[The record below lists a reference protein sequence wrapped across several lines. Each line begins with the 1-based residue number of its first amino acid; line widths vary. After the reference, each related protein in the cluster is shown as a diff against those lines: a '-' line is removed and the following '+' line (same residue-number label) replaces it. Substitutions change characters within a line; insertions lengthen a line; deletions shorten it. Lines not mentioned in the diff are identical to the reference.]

1 MIYTQTFAGTITEQD
16 RVQVSALHLDPSQTA
31 TVLFETN
38 SSNLQVQVELR
49 APDGTILGNAAAHA
63 PSQQLLLQTLPIAE
77 VGTYEVEV
85 ATMAGTG
92 TYKLE
97 LTLNAAVESEDI
109 TLSDNGSIVDA
120 QNLTSSF
127 ITLDTNA
134 QRAAVRGTITGSD
147 TDIYRLPLASG
158 DSTSVILYGSGLNIS
173 LHDHMGTV
181 LANGVTGDANTT
193 LITNFTLPSTDDYY
207 VQVNGDTIDHTQ
219 NYTAVITSNA
229 ALQLPAT
236 DPQPLPASGVL
247 LGYLDGVF
255 TQTATMETHAV
266 TTLDGIEDNDF
277 GSATAIYDNILVIGA
292 PRQAMND
299 SQTGAVYVYERLPG
313 TDGTWSQTATL
324 AASDGLSG
332 DRFGDSVAIW
342 DQTIIIGSK
351 SSNNSRDVFSG
362 ATYIF
367 DRNTTGDWIQT
378 AKLTPD
384 DGADGDKFGAAVAI
398 HGDIAVI
405 GASRDSTEITQ
416 DTGSAYI
423 FERTSSDGQTTWT
436 QTAKLT
442 ANDGASGDRFG
453 IAVTVWGSTAI
464 IGARADETQFGG
476 PRSGSAYVFERDA
489 AGQWIESSNLTPAQ
503 AMRGDFFGTSVS
515 IWQDTILVGAVN
527 GQERYG
533 DLADT
538 GAAHVFERNS
548 DGHWIET
555 AKLLASDANEY
566 AHLGISVNLWGDRA
580 VIGADG
586 DPNNGA
592 DTGAAYIF
600 ERDQTGNWGETTK
613 LIASNGQPG
622 SRLGYATAVNNDT
635 VIMGGL
641 YDDTVSLRGVTY
653 LFTPSFTDKFN
664 MDIIGGSELT
674 LTLDAPFGD
683 LGAPGTTE
691 SMTLQVLDSSG
702 SLIASDDNEDGVIT
716 DVNISNPD
724 TVQVL
729 ITGEITEGDYVLR
742 VDRSQVSSISNLII
756 GDDQAARS
764 IKYFDDDGTAGMVT
778 YTGGTATV
786 TLSGTGLEDI
796 VELERNTLVVPDTV
810 SGVEILQIDIH
821 VDSDANINKRN
832 LILKA
837 KGGDDGQV
845 RVGSVIADGDMGR
858 IDARGSNF
866 IAADITI
873 DGFLGQIWSNDL
885 DQVSLIIGDHSS
897 GKPTR
902 LKFADATNLVVDSAA
917 PIDLVG
923 NKFVNDDPATD
934 GVTALYVKNIRI
946 KQQAAF
952 AIDTTGFDH
961 REYSVGKIKIGDI
974 TGGVW
979 TGTNNFGTLSA
990 QSIDNLHAYFSG
1002 SYKSVQSK
1010 QNIENT
1016 VISGIAI
1023 LKIDAKG
1030 DIRNSDF
1037 SFDDILK
1044 NLKSKGAITDVN
1056 VTAGSGTKIE
1066 ARNDMVNMH
1075 VNLLGS
1081 FDPIN
1086 PKAVALKRLKAGGH
1100 MQAVV
1105 VKSANS
1111 IQGIEARTFSDST
1124 FHIAVDHDVATNLL
1138 MDARN
1143 HFIDTAINNATN
1155 TMAFVGSFK
1164 VKGDRES
1171 TTWMNNVQLASPR
1184 IDRAIFGRAG
1194 ANEGNQY
1201 GASYLLFKSLKYNA
1215 LIRSDNLSL
1224 KNVALITPLGI
1235 PQVIDADT
1243 DLVFVRI

>member
-1 MIYTQTFAGTITEQD
+1 MIYTQTFEGAITEQD
-16 RVQVSALHLDPSQTA
+16 RVQVSALHVDPGQTA
-31 TVLFETN
+31 TVLFEPN
-38 SSNLQVQVELR
+38 SANLQVQVELR
-49 APDGTILGNAAAHA
+49 ASDGTILGNVAAHA
-63 PSQQLLLQTLPIAE
+63 PSQQLLLQTLPITEA
-77 VGTYEVEV
+77 GTYEIVV

-109 TLSDNGSIVDA
+109 TPSDNGSIVDA
-120 QNLTSSF
+120 QNITSSF

-147 TDIYRLPLASG
+147 TDVYRFSLTSG
-158 DSTSVILYGSGLNIS
+158 DSTSVILHGAGLDIS

-181 LANGVTGDANTT
+181 LANGLTSDANTT
-193 LITNFTLPSTDDYY
+193 VITNLTLPDTGDYY
-207 VQVNGDTIDHTQ
+207 VQVNGDTIDQ
-219 NYTAVITSNA
+219 VRNYTAVITSNA
-229 ALQLPAT
+229 ALQLPAA

-247 LGYLDGVF
+247 LGHLDGVF
-255 TQTATMETHAV
+255 NQTTTMETHAV

-292 PRQAMND
+292 SRQELND

-324 AASDGLSG
+324 TASDGLSG

-362 ATYIF
+362 STYIF
-367 DRNTTGDWIQT
+367 NRNTTDDWIQT
-378 AKLTPD
+378 SKLTAD

-398 HGDIAVI
+398 HGDIVVI
-405 GASRDSTEITQ
+405 GASRDSTESTQ

-442 ANDGASGDRFG
+442 ANDGTSGDRFG
-453 IAVTVWGSTAI
+453 IAVTVWGDTAI
-464 IGARADETQFGG
+464 IGARADETEFGG
-476 PRSGSAYVFERDA
+476 PRSGSAYVFERDV

-503 AMRGDFFGTSVS
+503 AMRGDFFGTSIS
-515 IWQDTILVGAVN
+515 IWEDTILIGAVN

-538 GAAHVFERNS
+538 GAAHIFERNG
-548 DGHWIET
+548 DGNWIET
-555 AKLLASDANEY
+555 EKLLASDANEY
-566 AHLGISVNLWGDRA
+566 AHLGISVDLWGDRA

-600 ERDQTGNWGETTK
+600 ERDETGNWVERTK

-622 SRLGYATAVNNDT
+622 SRLGYATAINNDT

-641 YDDTVSLRGVTY
+641 YDDVASLRGVTY
-653 LFTPSFTDKFN
+653 LFTPIFTDHFN
-664 MDIIGGSELT
+664 MDITGGSELT
-674 LTLDAPFGD
+674 LTLNAPFGGP
-683 LGAPGTTE
+683 GAPGTTE
-691 SMTLQVLDSSG
+691 SMTMQVLDSSG
-702 SLIASDDNEDGVIT
+702 SLMASDDDGDGVIT
-716 DVNISNPD
+716 GVNVFDPD

-729 ITGEITEGDYVLR
+729 ITGKVTEGDYVLR

-764 IKYFDDDGTAGMVT
+764 IKYFEDDGTVGIVT

-786 TLSGTGLEDI
+786 SLSGTGLQDI
-796 VELERNTLVVPDTV
+796 VEFERNTLVVPDTV
-810 SGVEILQIDIH
+810 SGVEILQININ
-821 VDSDANINKRN
+821 VDPEAHINKRK

-837 KGGDDGQV
+837 KGGDDGQI
-845 RVGSVIADGDMGR
+845 RVGSVIIDGDMGR
-858 IDARGSNF
+858 IDAKGSNF

-873 DGFLGQIWSNDL
+873 NGFLGQIRSNDL
-885 DQVSLIIGDHSS
+885 DQVSLMIGDHGP
-897 GKPTR
+897 GKPTK

-917 PIDLVG
+917 PIDLAG
-923 NKFVNDDPATD
+923 NNFVNDDPATD

-952 AIDTTGFDH
+952 AIDTTGSDH
-961 REYSVGKIKIGDI
+961 REYSVGRIKTGDL

-979 TGTNNFGTLSA
+979 TGINNFGTLSA
-990 QSIDNLHAYFSG
+990 QSIDNLHADFSG
-1002 SYKSVQSK
+1002 WYKSIQSR
-1010 QNIENT
+1010 QDIANT
-1016 VISGIAI
+1016 VISGIATF
-1023 LKIDAKG
+1023 KIDAKG

-1037 SFDDILK
+1037 AFEDVLK
-1044 NLKSKGAITDVN
+1044 HLKSRGTITDVN
-1056 VTAGSGTKIE
+1056 VTAGTGIKIE
-1066 ARNDMVNMH
+1066 AKNDMVNMH
-1075 VNLLGS
+1075 LNLLAA
-1081 FDPIN
+1081 FDPSN

-1105 VKSANS
+1105 VESANS

-1124 FHIAVDHDVATNLL
+1124 FHIAVDNDVATNLL
-1138 MDARN
+1138 MYTQN
-1143 HFIDTAINNATN
+1143 NFIDTAINNATN

-1164 VKGDRES
+1164 VKGDREL
-1171 TTWMNNVQLASPR
+1171 TTWMNNVQLAAPR

-1215 LIRSDNLSL
+1215 LIRTNNLSL
-1224 KNVALITPLGI
+1224 KNDDLVTPLGI
-1235 PQVIDADT
+1235 PQALEADA
-1243 DLVFVRI
+1243 DLVFLRI